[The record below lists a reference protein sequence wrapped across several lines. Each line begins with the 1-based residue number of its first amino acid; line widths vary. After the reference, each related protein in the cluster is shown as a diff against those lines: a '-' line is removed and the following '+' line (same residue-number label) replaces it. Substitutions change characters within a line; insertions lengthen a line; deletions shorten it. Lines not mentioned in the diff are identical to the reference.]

1 MIRSFEKKSGVLK
14 KPRNFE
20 KIRSFEKRSGV
31 LKKDPES
38 LGLNPYYV
46 NGLRIMMSFFKPEVE
61 FMTSFYK
68 PEVRLYPN
76 RGYITTTLL
85 MSISDNSERIITK
98 TKLTRLES
106 HGKVINVTKVSLSLI
121 VSKRMIFKV
130 KFLILRILVR
140 VNASG
145 NRERINDKN
154 KIKESLETA

>member
-1 MIRSFEKKSGVLK
+1 MRAVIWLVDKSRVTK
-14 KPRNFE
+14 
-20 KIRSFEKRSGV
+20 
-31 LKKDPES
+31 
-38 LGLNPYYV
+38 
-46 NGLRIMMSFFKPEVE
+46 
-61 FMTSFYK
+61 
-68 PEVRLYPN
+68 N
-76 RGYITTTLL
+76 RRQDRYLL